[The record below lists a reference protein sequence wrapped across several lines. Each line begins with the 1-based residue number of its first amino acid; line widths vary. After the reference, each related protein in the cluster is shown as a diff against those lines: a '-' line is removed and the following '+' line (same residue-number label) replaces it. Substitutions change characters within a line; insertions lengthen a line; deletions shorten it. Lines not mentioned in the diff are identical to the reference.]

1 MIIWVVEFSREG
13 HKIRKMDKNKYS
25 QKKLFY
31 FCELAS
37 CQKRPNSD
45 FQSQF
50 STSKK
55 KKKKIIS
62 FKNINLSHF
71 VQKPFF

>member
-50 STSKK
+50 SMSKK
-55 KKKKIIS
+55 KKIFHLKISI
-62 FKNINLSHF
+62 
-71 VQKPFF
+71 

>member
-50 STSKK
+50 SMSKV
-55 KKKKIIS
+55 IQI
-62 FKNINLSHF
+62 FQFFCRRIGEHF
-71 VQKPFF
+71 CYSYF

>member
-50 STSKK
+50 STHCVQITGLNVLCTPKT
-55 KKKKIIS
+55 
-62 FKNINLSHF
+62 KNR
-71 VQKPFF
+71 VQI